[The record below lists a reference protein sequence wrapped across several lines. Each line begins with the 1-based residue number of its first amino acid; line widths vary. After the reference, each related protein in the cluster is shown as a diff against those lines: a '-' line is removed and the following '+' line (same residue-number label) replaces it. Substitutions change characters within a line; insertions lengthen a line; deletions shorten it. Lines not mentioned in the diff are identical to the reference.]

1 MVEPEYTGSFRK
13 AIFRVG
19 DEPDAPVI
27 LKTFLRA
34 TPSQG
39 MHVLVKDIEGA
50 ETKYEVKDVTFT
62 LEEKVTGG
70 ENPQSYHES
79 IIYVDLEEII

>member
-13 AIFRVG
+13 AIFQVG

-39 MHVLVKDIEGA
+39 MHVLVRDIEGV
-50 ETKYEVKDVTFT
+50 ETKYEVMDVTFT
-62 LEEKVTGG
+62 LEEKVTDGD
-70 ENPQSYHES
+70 NPQLYHES
-79 IIYVDLEEII
+79 TIYVDLAEVV